1 MGPPGGEVFTS
12 ILDDLCDRSGVAVVL
27 SDADGATLWV
37 NSVAKRLFSGWF
49 EVGRSF
55 SEALNRHTV
64 RETGGPEDAFG
75 VGLGGGE
82 LRRAGPGAEGAVYRY
97 VQVPLRGAPD
107 GGRGGLAG
115 RPGIAIHYLTDVS
128 SEKRLKQHVIHNLQQ
143 LKIMKEIVDVLY
155 ESLGTQEVIYLILV
169 AVTSQMGFGFN
180 RAFFLNVKGN
190 RLRGRI
196 GIGPSNHEEAHQIW
210 TRIASLNFSSL
221 REVYN
226 DLTRNGDVPDPRTQD
241 IALRLDFELPIAAG
255 GDPARPERT
264 VSLADLA
271 SSPGLLGI
279 LQRGRPACL
288 RASEAATPAD
298 HTLFQLLSTDV
309 VAVVPLLVRGRLA
322 GVIIADNFITRSQ
335 ISEADLD
342 VLKTFAG
349 YAGVALERSHLYDEL
364 RDNVEKLQKANASLK
379 ANHEKML
386 QIEKLSAI
394 GELAAYVSH
403 EIRNPLVAIGGLA
416 RSLLKEDIR
425 DPETAETLRIIVSEV
440 DRLEKFLKDT
450 LDFVKPREPRRTE
463 VDLNKIVSDGAAT
476 FREELSKCG
485 IELKL
490 DLHPGDIRGFLD
502 PDMLVHALSNLIKNA
517 IEAMGQ
523 GGCLWLRTSVER
535 GSGVISVGDTGPGIP
550 EDVRAHIF
558 DPFFT
563 TKREGTG
570 LGLSLA
576 LQHARRLGGGL
587 TLEADGV
594 YKTIFKMVLPLA
606 ESQVLEEVPVDLEV
620 ATSPGEPARN
630 TR

>member
-1 MGPPGGEVFTS
+1 MGPAGGEVFQL
-12 ILDDLCDRSGVAVVL
+12 ILNDLCERSGIAVVVC
-27 SDADGATLWV
+27 DAEGATLWV
-37 NSVAKRLFSGWF
+37 NSVAERLFPGWF
-49 EVGRSF
+49 EIGRSF
-55 SEALNRHTV
+55 SAALQRRTIP
-64 RETGGPEDAFG
+64 ETARPEDVFSLC
-75 VGLGGGE
+75 LGEGE
-82 LRRAGPGAEGAVYRY
+82 LRRAGNGAESSVFRHT
-97 VQVPLRGAPD
+97 QVLLRGKED
-107 GGRGGLAG
+107 GGRDSRAG
-115 RPGIAIHYLTDVS
+115 VTVHYLADIS
-128 SEKRLKQHVIHNLQQ
+128 GEKRLKQQMIHNLQQ
-143 LKIMKEIVDVLY
+143 LKMMREIVDVLY
-155 ESLGTQEVIYLILV
+155 ESLETQEVIYLILV

-226 DLTRNGDVPDPRTQD
+226 DLTRNGDVPDPRTQE
-241 IALRLDFELPIAAG
+241 IATRLDFELPIAAAQDG
-255 GDPARPERT
+255 ARRERS
-264 VSLADLA
+264 VSLSELPPM
-271 SSPGLLGI
+271 SGLLGM

-288 RASEAATPAD
+288 RASEAATSAD
-298 HTLFQLLSTDV
+298 RALFELLGTDV

-322 GVIIADNFITRSQ
+322 GVIIADNFITRKQ

-364 RDNVEKLQKANASLK
+364 RENVEKLEKAYASLR

-416 RSLLKEDIR
+416 RSLLKDGTH
-425 DPETAETLRIIVSEV
+425 DSETVETLQIVVSEV
-440 DRLEKFLKDT
+440 DRLEKFLRDT
-450 LDFVKPREPRRTE
+450 LDFVKPREPHRVQ
-463 VDLNKIVSDGAAT
+463 VDLNKIVTDAAAT
-476 FREELSKCG
+476 FREELPKRG

-490 DLHPGDIRGFLD
+490 DLCATELQGFLD

-517 IEAMGQ
+517 IEAMGE
-523 GGCLWLRTSVER
+523 GGRLCLRTQAENGR
-535 GSGVISVGDTGPGIP
+535 GVVLVGDTGPGIP
-550 EDVRAHIF
+550 EEVREHIF

-563 TKREGTG
+563 TKKEGTG

-576 LQHARRLGGGL
+576 LQHVRRLGG
-587 TLEADGV
+587 TLSLASEGEYRTV
-594 YKTIFKMVLPLA
+594 FRMVLPLA
-606 ESQVLEEVPVDLEV
+606 ESQVLEEVPVDREV
-620 ATSPGEPARN
+620 VGSPGGLARSAG
-630 TR
+630 